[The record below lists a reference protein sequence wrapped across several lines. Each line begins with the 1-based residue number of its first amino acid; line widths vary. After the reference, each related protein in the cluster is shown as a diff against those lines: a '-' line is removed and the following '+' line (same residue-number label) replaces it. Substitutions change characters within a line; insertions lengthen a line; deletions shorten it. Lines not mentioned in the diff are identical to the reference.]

1 MSQNWQDILYNGLTT
16 DSGRTPRVY
25 SAMIT
30 KPNHKQQFS
39 EIVAPQLN
47 VISDNHRM
55 NGLTNRNK
63 QKFSIHRAMSF
74 LPQE

>member
-16 DSGRTPRVY
+16 NSGRAPRVY

-30 KPNHKQQFS
+30 KPNVKQQFS
-39 EIVAPQLN
+39 EIVAPQLDI
-47 VISDNHRM
+47 VSDNDRM
-55 NGLTNRNK
+55 NGLTKPNK